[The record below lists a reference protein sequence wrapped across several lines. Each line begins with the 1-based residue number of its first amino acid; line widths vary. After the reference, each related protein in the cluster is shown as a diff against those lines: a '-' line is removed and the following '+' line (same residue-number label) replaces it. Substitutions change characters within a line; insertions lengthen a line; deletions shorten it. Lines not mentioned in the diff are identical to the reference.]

1 MRFQTEVLD
10 RYSEAQNQARRTVRK
25 SVAKGIEAK
34 LPVLESVLAQE
45 NITGEVDLG
54 VVNIPVDQ
62 IIGIA
67 SEIDRDTYVADFLP
81 IPSIQSEYA
90 QKWAQ
95 IYLEH
100 LSDSGLAEPI
110 RCYEYLGAFYVIDGK
125 KRVSVLKAH
134 GEMMVKAH
142 VIRMMPEYSED
153 PKIQAYFEFMQTYDK
168 TGLYQITFSQIG
180 KAESF
185 LNALGY
191 DNDYV
196 WNDTDRFGFIFNWYP
211 FERALK
217 LAFNGS
223 LNIST
228 ADALFVLLK
237 NHSYAEL
244 RELPSWILAE
254 QMQEAWVDMYRVA
267 DPDFEIGIV
276 DNMKVS

>member
-1 MRFQTEVLD
+1 MRFETEAWDL
-10 RYSEAQNQARRTVRK
+10 YSIAQNKARRTVRK
-25 SVAKGIEAK
+25 NIAKGVEAK
-34 LPVLESVLAQE
+34 LPVLESVLDQE
-45 NITGEVDLG
+45 NVAREVDLG
-54 VVNIPVDQ
+54 IVNIPVDQ
-62 IIGIA
+62 IVGVA
-67 SEIDRDTYVADFLP
+67 SDIDRDTYVADFLP

-95 IYLEH
+95 IYQEH

-134 GEMMVKAH
+134 GEVMVKAH
-142 VIRMMPEYSED
+142 VVRIMPEYSED
-153 PKIQAYFEFMQTYDK
+153 PKIQAYFEFMQTYEK
-168 TGLYQITFSQIG
+168 TGLYQIAFTQIG

-185 LNALGY
+185 LKALGY

-217 LAFNGS
+217 LAFDGG

-244 RELPSWILAE
+244 RQLPSWILAE
-254 QMQEAWVDMYRVA
+254 LMQEAWVDMYRVA
-267 DPDFEIGIV
+267 DLDFEIGSL

>member
-1 MRFQTEVLD
+1 MRFETEAWDL
-10 RYSEAQNQARRTVRK
+10 YSVAQNKARRTVRK
-25 SVAKGIEAK
+25 NIAKGVEAK
-34 LPVLESVLAQE
+34 LPVLESVLDQE
-45 NITGEVDLG
+45 NVAREVDLG

-62 IIGIA
+62 IVGVA
-67 SEIDRDTYVADFLP
+67 SDIDRDTYVADFLP
-81 IPSIQSEYA
+81 ISSIQSEYA

-142 VIRMMPEYSED
+142 VVRIMPEYSED
-153 PKIQAYFEFMQTYDK
+153 PKIQAYFEFMQTYEK
-168 TGLYQITFSQIG
+168 TGLYQIAFTQIG

-185 LNALGY
+185 LKALGY

-217 LAFNGS
+217 LAFDGG

-244 RELPSWILAE
+244 RQLPSWTLAE
-254 QMQEAWVDMYRVA
+254 LMQEAWVDMYRVA
-267 DPDFEIGIV
+267 NRDFEIRCYSCT
-276 DNMKVS
+276 KAS

>member
-1 MRFQTEVLD
+1 MRFETEAWDL
-10 RYSEAQNQARRTVRK
+10 YSVAQNKARRTVRK
-25 SVAKGIEAK
+25 DIAKGVEAK
-34 LPVLESVLAQE
+34 LPVLESVLNQE
-45 NITGEVDLG
+45 NVAREVDLG

-62 IIGIA
+62 IVGVA
-67 SEIDRDTYVADFLP
+67 SDIDRDTYVADFLP

-100 LSDSGLAEPI
+100 LSDSGLDEPI

-142 VIRMMPEYSED
+142 VVRIMPEYSED
-153 PKIQAYFEFMQTYDK
+153 PKIQAYFEFMQTYEK
-168 TGLYQITFSQIG
+168 TGLYQIAFTQIG

-185 LNALGY
+185 LKALGY

-217 LAFNGS
+217 LAFDGG

-244 RELPSWILAE
+244 RQLPSWTLAE
-254 QMQEAWVDMYRVA
+254 LMQEAWVDMYRVA
-267 DPDFEIGIV
+267 DRDFEIRCYSCT
-276 DNMKVS
+276 KAS